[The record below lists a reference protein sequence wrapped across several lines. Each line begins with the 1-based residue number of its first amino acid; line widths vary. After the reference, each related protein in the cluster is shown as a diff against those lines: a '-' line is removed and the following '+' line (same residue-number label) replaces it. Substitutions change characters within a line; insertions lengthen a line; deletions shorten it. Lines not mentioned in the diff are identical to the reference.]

1 MSKKSGLTKRQK
13 LIIEMLAAFN
23 ADDPITIQ
31 AISEKLKLSSRTVL
45 REMPRINEWFE
56 ENDFKLVKKPRIG
69 MYVDEDTE
77 TRNYIKELVDMD
89 ENKPV
94 YSKADRQMII
104 LLELLTI
111 NEPLKYFYFTSLFH
125 ISDATLSNDLEEVE
139 TWLDHYN
146 LTLYRRPGMGI
157 YWEGKEEDYRQAV
170 TMVLRQKLRGHSLK
184 VLFDKEKK
192 LKERMFP
199 NLTQEVLDD
208 TRDIIKNM
216 QGALDIEYTDHSI
229 RHLSL
234 YLLITQNRV
243 RMGHEIK
250 EEKDVRSI
258 THLPEYQIAK
268 WLGGKLSN
276 FEEHQLSQ
284 GEVYNIAMQL
294 LAAKIWKNKSENKID
309 EESFKVR
316 QLVMRIIAEME
327 ILLEME
333 FFENA
338 VLIDGLCNHM
348 KPAINRMKQGVFTEN
363 QYIDFLEEKYF
374 KVYVATIKA
383 CES

>member
-69 MYVDEDTE
+69 MYVDEDAE

-146 LTLYRRPGMGI
+146 LVLYRRPGMGI

-216 QGALDIEYTDHSI
+216 QGVLDIEYTDHSI

-243 RMGHEIK
+243 RTGHEIK
-250 EEKDVRSI
+250 EEKDVKSI

-276 FEEHQLSQ
+276 FERHQLSQ

-363 QYIDFLEEKYF
+363 QYIDFLEEKYS
-374 KVYVATIKA
+374 KVYVASKRV
-383 CES
+383 SS

>member
-69 MYVDEDTE
+69 MYVDEDAE

-139 TWLDHYN
+139 TWLDHLPKTGNGN
-146 LTLYRRPGMGI
+146 LLGRKRGRLPSGSDNGI
-157 YWEGKEEDYRQAV
+157 ETKVKR
-170 TMVLRQKLRGHSLK
+170 TFLK
-184 VLFDKEKK
+184 
-192 LKERMFP
+192 
-199 NLTQEVLDD
+199 
-208 TRDIIKNM
+208 
-216 QGALDIEYTDHSI
+216 SI
-229 RHLSL
+229 
-234 YLLITQNRV
+234 V
-243 RMGHEIK
+243 
-250 EEKDVRSI
+250 
-258 THLPEYQIAK
+258 
-268 WLGGKLSN
+268 
-276 FEEHQLSQ
+276 
-284 GEVYNIAMQL
+284 
-294 LAAKIWKNKSENKID
+294 
-309 EESFKVR
+309 
-316 QLVMRIIAEME
+316 
-327 ILLEME
+327 
-333 FFENA
+333 
-338 VLIDGLCNHM
+338 
-348 KPAINRMKQGVFTEN
+348 
-363 QYIDFLEEKYF
+363 
-374 KVYVATIKA
+374 
-383 CES
+383 

>member
-23 ADDPITIQ
+23 ADNPITIQ

-184 VLFDKEKK
+184 VLFDEEKRF
-192 LKERMFP
+192 KERMFP

-216 QGALDIEYTDHSI
+216 QEVLDIEYTDHSI

-234 YLLITQNRV
+234 YLLITQNRI

-363 QYIDFLEEKYF
+363 QYIDFLEEKIF
-374 KVYVATIKA
+374 QSLCGNDQSV
-383 CES
+383 

>member
-1 MSKKSGLTKRQK
+1 M
-13 LIIEMLAAFN
+13 
-23 ADDPITIQ
+23 
-31 AISEKLKLSSRTVL
+31 
-45 REMPRINEWFE
+45 
-56 ENDFKLVKKPRIG
+56 
-69 MYVDEDTE
+69 DEDAE

-184 VLFDKEKK
+184 VLFDEEKK

-216 QGALDIEYTDHSI
+216 QGVLDIEYTDHSI

-276 FEEHQLSQ
+276 FEGHQLSQ
-284 GEVYNIAMQL
+284 GEVYNL
-294 LAAKIWKNKSENKID
+294 S
-309 EESFKVR
+309 
-316 QLVMRIIAEME
+316 
-327 ILLEME
+327 
-333 FFENA
+333 
-338 VLIDGLCNHM
+338 LIH
-348 KPAINRMKQGVFTEN
+348 I
-363 QYIDFLEEKYF
+363 
-374 KVYVATIKA
+374 
-383 CES
+383 